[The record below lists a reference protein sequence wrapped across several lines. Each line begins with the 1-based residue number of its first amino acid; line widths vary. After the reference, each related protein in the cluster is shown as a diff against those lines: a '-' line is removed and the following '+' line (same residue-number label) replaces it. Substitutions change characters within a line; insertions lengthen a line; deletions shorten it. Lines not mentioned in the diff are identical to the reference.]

1 MAAQNLINT
10 VNSIIDKQYEFM
22 DLPLFNKIENMSAFE
37 DIQMRMK
44 VFSQEYDGDDREND
58 V

>member
-37 DIQMRMK
+37 DIQMKMK

>member
-37 DIQMRMK
+37 DI
-44 VFSQEYDGDDREND
+44 
-58 V
+58 